1 MKKFYCGLAA
11 SAISLLYSNAH
22 SQDYGA
28 QIDALQNELLKMKQE
43 MNKGTNNKAFF
54 KKGKGLSIE
63 SSDGKY
69 SCLLYTSPS
78 PRDTEVSRM
87 PSSA

>member
-28 QIDALQNELLKMKQE
+28 QIDALQNELLKMKQSVQ
-43 MNKGTNNKAFF
+43 T
-54 KKGKGLSIE
+54 
-63 SSDGKY
+63 
-69 SCLLYTSPS
+69 LLFNL
-78 PRDTEVSRM
+78 
-87 PSSA
+87 

>member
-1 MKKFYCGLAA
+1 MAA

-28 QIDALQNELLKMKQE
+28 QIDALRNELKMKR

-63 SSDGKY
+63 SLMESIFPD
-69 SCLLYTSPS
+69 
-78 PRDTEVSRM
+78 
-87 PSSA
+87 

>member
-1 MKKFYCGLAA
+1 MQIAK
-11 SAISLLYSNAH
+11 IS
-22 SQDYGA
+22 A

-63 SSDGKY
+63 SSDG
-69 SCLLYTSPS
+69 SIL
-78 PRDTEVSRM
+78 SRLKVELCM
-87 PSSA
+87 IFLT